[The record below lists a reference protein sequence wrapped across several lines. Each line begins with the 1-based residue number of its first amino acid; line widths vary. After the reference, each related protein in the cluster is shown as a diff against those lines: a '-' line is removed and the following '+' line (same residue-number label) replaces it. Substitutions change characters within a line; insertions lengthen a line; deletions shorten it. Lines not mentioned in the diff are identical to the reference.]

1 MTDDAQPK
9 VYATFRMG
17 NAKREERVSLELS
30 SSALILVTDT
40 GFRLPW
46 GLRGLVEVPGEAGSL
61 TVSDGSESPAR
72 LTIDDPAIASHL
84 RSVAPQLA
92 SRDIPS
98 DSHEDAAGKVFAQ
111 YADGKSAVIHRVM
124 LQLSDTHL
132 EIVHSD
138 GARQQWSLIHLR
150 ALRDQAY
157 SDGLVV
163 KDGHGTTARLFID
176 NPNIAKHLRQVAPDL
191 DQRAPVTNWGRITGW
206 AGGAVASVALIIF
219 VLVPIMADQLA
230 TYLPPEGEAA
240 LGDATFE
247 QIRTALGEF
256 DAPVKLCE
264 DPEGRAALEKMVA
277 RLNPDPD
284 LPYPVK
290 LAVLD
295 NDLVNAFALPGGR
308 VVLFRGMIDKAEH
321 PDEIASILAHEF
333 GHVVNRDPTRDALR
347 SAGSI
352 GVLGLLFGDFAG
364 GTVVLMLSN
373 QLINAKYSQ
382 AAEAGADDY
391 AHDLMTRANLDPG
404 ALGSIFQR
412 LMDEYG
418 DAEGIM
424 AHLASHPSMRARI
437 AAAQQAASSGDFGP
451 PSITSAEWNALR
463 GICGPRSVDDEGL
476 NEDSTDTPSGGLSTD
491 N

>member
-1 MTDDAQPK
+1 MTDTGAPK
-9 VYATFRMG
+9 VYATFADGLTGRS
-17 NAKREERVSLELS
+17 ERVSLELS
-30 SSALILVTDT
+30 ETNLELVSENGGRVRWPLAD
-40 GFRLPW
+40 
-46 GLRGLVEVPGEAGSL
+46 L
-61 TVSDGSESPAR
+61 TEHAEQEGGIVLSDGPDSPAR
-72 LTIDDPAIASHL
+72 LIVNSPEIAAHL
-84 RSVAPQLA
+84 RRVAPQLA
-92 SRDIPS
+92 AIAP
-98 DSHEDAAGKVFAQ
+98 EDGTSVFADF
-111 YADGKSAVIHRVM
+111 ADGHTAVLHRVA
-124 LQLSDTHL
+124 LELSSTHL
-132 EIVHSD
+132 EIVRHD
-138 GARQQWSLIHLR
+138 APRMRWALIDLR
-150 ALRDQAY
+150 ALRDQAN
-157 SDGLVV
+157 SEGLVV
-163 KDGHGTTARLFID
+163 KNGHGTTARLFID
-176 NPNIAKHLRQVAPDL
+176 NPHIANHIRQVAPDL
-191 DQRAPVTNWGRITGW
+191 DERAPVTNWGRITGW

-264 DPEGRAALEKMVA
+264 EPVGRAALDKMVA

-308 VVLFRGMIDKAEH
+308 VVLFRGMLEAAEG

-391 AHDLMTRANLDPG
+391 AHDLMTRADLDPA

-412 LMDEYG
+412 LMDKYG

-424 AHLASHPSMRARI
+424 AHLASHPQLRDRI
-437 AAAQQAASSGDFGP
+437 AAARDASAGQDFGP
-451 PSITSAEWNALR
+451 PSLDESEWAALKA
-463 GICGPRSVDDEGL
+463 ICGPSEDGDL
-476 NEDSTDTPSGGLSTD
+476 NEDTTDTPSGGLSTD